1 MIRRPPRSTLTDTL
15 FPYPTPFRSQRPH
28 RSLVGGNEDRARALA
43 GRACGTGEVRH
54 QPRQEALRRTGEGK
68 GFVGLG
74 DALEVD
80 HEPGPSLSGEGVTS
94 SPEYNRAFAS
104 PASSVPETPRGRLW
118 CLSPRPCCR
127 RPPPPSEI
135 GRASF

>member
-1 MIRRPPRSTLTDTL
+1 MRWREGDEVQLGREISGGVR
-15 FPYPTPFRSQRPH
+15 QRPH

-80 HEPGPSLSGEGVTS
+80 HAPVPSLSGEGVNS
-94 SPEYNRAFAS
+94 SPEYNRALARKR
-104 PASSVPETPRGRLW
+104 VV
-118 CLSPRPCCR
+118 
-127 RPPPPSEI
+127 
-135 GRASF
+135 